1 MTYLH
6 INDMY
11 LLGID
16 NVVENLHLIPKY
28 ILRKHLYRV
37 QKLSS
42 KYYEFR
48 QANKYINPSFDYP
61 EYIRINN
68 FGSKKTGW
76 LTYNPVKVKISLT
89 GDISLMNV

>member
-61 EYIRINN
+61 EYIRINILGIKKQV
-68 FGSKKTGW
+68 GSPIIQSK
-76 LTYNPVKVKISLT
+76 
-89 GDISLMNV
+89 